1 MKPIQ
6 YSKNS
11 KISSEPWIAPNLA
24 KTHDNR
30 HMVDDGIYSD
40 EISLNYGR
48 NLPQSKYGND
58 YLSHNSLSKLSN
70 KQEQA
75 INQPR

>member
-1 MKPIQ
+1 
-6 YSKNS
+6 
-11 KISSEPWIAPNLA
+11 
-24 KTHDNR
+24 
-30 HMVDDGIYSD
+30 MVDDGIYSD

-48 NLPQSKYGND
+48 NLPQSKYGHD